1 MTTILLTRRCNLYP
15 KLFRTTSTHFSTKTE
30 QWKGINGC
38 SNYQVSDQGNVINK
52 KLNRKFWTNIER
64 FKKMNRSV
72 QIILITDDKRT
83 KPWYLNRLILEHFK
97 PQENM
102 DKMYACHLDG
112 NSYNNVLS
120 NLEWNKSPTSH
131 RIHGSHA
138 ATAIIAKHQDH
149 GMLQFQSQKECQQ
162 YLNSVNIAIS
172 SSYLNNCIRNG
183 KQYQGYSFTYC
194 NEDLYATTVIDL
206 PNEQWKE
213 CHRSTRSLYLV
224 SNVGRI
230 KCIAKNG
237 KERLIKL
244 SNIGGYQM
252 FKVIGTCKNRTVNLR
267 VHRMVGTFFVPN
279 PNNYTT
285 LDHIDTNCLNNVA
298 SNLRWVKD
306 AKVNANNVKTK
317 LKRSESLQNKQSI
330 KQIDKS
336 TGCVIKIWERAWQTT
351 EQLGCYTCNIFKV
364 CRGERRSAY
373 GFIWQFVEE

>member
-120 NLEWNKSPTSH
+120 NLEWTKSPNTY
-131 RIHGSHA
+131 RIPTSHA
-138 ATAIIAKHQDH
+138 ATAIIAKHQDQRE
-149 GMLQFQSQKECQQ
+149 LRFKSQTECRQ
-162 YLNSVNIAIS
+162 YLSSINITIS
-172 SSYLNNCIRNG
+172 RSHLSNYIRNG
-183 KQYQGYSFTYC
+183 KQWQGYSFTYC
-194 NEDLYATTVIDL
+194 NEDLYSTIVKDL
-206 PNEQWKE
+206 SNEQWKE
-213 CHRSTRSLYLV
+213 CYKSTRSLYLV
-224 SNVGRI
+224 SNVGRV

-237 KERLIKL
+237 KERLRKL
-244 SNIGGYQM
+244 SCIGGYQM
-252 FKVIGTCKNRTVNLR
+252 FTVNDTSKNRKINKF

-279 PNNYTT
+279 PDNYTT
-285 LDHIDTNCLNNVA
+285 LDHKDTNILNNDA

-306 AKVNANNVKTK
+306 AKANANNVKTK
-317 LKRSESLQNKQSI
+317 CKRWNKQPI

-336 TGCVIKIWERAWQTT
+336 TGCVIRIWERPHQTAQ
-351 EQLGCYTCNIFKV
+351 QLGYIAGNILKT
-364 CRGERRSAY
+364 CRGERPTAH
-373 GFIWQFVEE
+373 GFIWRFVEE